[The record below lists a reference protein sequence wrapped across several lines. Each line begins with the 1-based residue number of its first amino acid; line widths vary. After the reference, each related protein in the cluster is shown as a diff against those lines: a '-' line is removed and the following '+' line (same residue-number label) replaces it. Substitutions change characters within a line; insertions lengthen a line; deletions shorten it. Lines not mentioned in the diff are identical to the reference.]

1 MSLPLLVSE
10 TRQTFKQIFGC
21 CPVIMAHAPGRLN
34 ICGEHTDYNGGL
46 ALPMAIN
53 HYAVV
58 GVKPTESTRIRAYAV
73 AFDERIDWVPGHEPG
88 DLPPWANYIN
98 GAVTQFSQ
106 DFGLTGGIDIVVH
119 SDLSIGTGLGS
130 SAAFGVSIAMAL
142 QILSPKKNKLNDF
155 PAYCQGMENKYMR
168 VETGVL
174 DQTIAIFGRKG
185 YALRIDF
192 STGNR
197 TLEPLRMHD
206 YQFVVM
212 ESGESRQLAKSGYN
226 DRVTW
231 SQSALMK
238 SRKHFGDH
246 IKNLSAISV
255 EQLSDLESLLTAS
268 ELGVVRHVIT
278 ENQRVDACAHAL
290 VKSDMPALGNIL
302 TEAHKSMRDN
312 MGASTDRLD
321 FLVDTAGLQT
331 GCLGARLVG
340 GGFGGSCFAL
350 MPMTDVENFISA
362 MQLAFKNKYDTD
374 LPAYPVESNDAAS
387 VWRVYD

>member
-1 MSLPLLVSE
+1 M
-10 TRQTFKQIFGC
+10 
-21 CPVIMAHAPGRLN
+21 IMAHAPGRLN
-34 ICGEHTDYNGGL
+34 VCGEHTDYNGGL
-46 ALPMAIN
+46 ALPMALN

-58 GVKPTESTRIRAYAV
+58 GVKPTESNRIRAYAV
-73 AFDERIDWVPGHEPG
+73 AFDERIDWMQGREPT

-98 GAVTQFSQ
+98 GAVMQFHQ

-142 QILSPKKNKLNDF
+142 QILSPKKIKLTDL
-155 PAYCQGMENKYMR
+155 PTYCQGMENKYMR

-192 STGNR
+192 NTGNR

-206 YQFVVM
+206 HQFVVM

-226 DRVTW
+226 DRVIW
-231 SQSALMK
+231 CQSALVK
-238 SRKHFGDH
+238 VREQFGND
-246 IKNLSAISV
+246 IQNLSNV
-255 EQLSDLESLLTAS
+255 TPEQLPALESTLTKS
-268 ELGVVRHVIT
+268 EMGMVRHVVT
-278 ENQRVDACAHAL
+278 ENRRVDACAHAL
-290 VKSDMPALGNIL
+290 VKSDMPALGQIL
-302 TEAHKSMRDN
+302 TEAHSSMRDN
-312 MGASTDRLD
+312 MQASSPRLN
-321 FLVDTAGLQT
+321 FLVDTAIAQT
-331 GCLGARLVG
+331 SCLGARLVG

-350 MPMTDVENFISA
+350 VPTTEVENFIA
-362 MQLAFKNKYDTD
+362 VMQTAFKAKYDAD